1 MKFSLQNTPK
11 PWQHSYAFSPA
22 EIQGWIQGLG
32 LIQSSLSEET
42 LFRPCPNSRSEVWLA
57 HLTVEG
63 SHQQPTMPAALQV

>member
-11 PWQHSYAFSPA
+11 PWQHSYASSPA
-22 EIQGWIQGLG
+22 EIQGLG
-32 LIQSSLSEET
+32 LIQSSLREET
-42 LFRPCPNSRSEVWLA
+42 LFRPCPNFRSEVWLA